1 MKIGNLE
8 VMDYGAVAG
17 FTFLLFRLEA
27 PLYKNQKGVL
37 IFINRILK
45 TKGNA

>member
-8 VMDYGAVAG
+8 VMEYEGIAG

-27 PLYKNQKGVL
+27 PLYKKQKGVL
-37 IFINRILK
+37 IFINKIL
-45 TKGNA
+45 NNL